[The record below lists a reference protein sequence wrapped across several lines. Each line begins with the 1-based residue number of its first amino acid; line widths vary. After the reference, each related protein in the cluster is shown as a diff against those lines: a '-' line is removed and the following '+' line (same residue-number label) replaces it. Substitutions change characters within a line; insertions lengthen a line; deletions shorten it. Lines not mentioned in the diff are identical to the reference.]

1 MNITLVDSGNF
12 SRRSLDDFSR
22 FQTVKNVYRLKDGE
36 LCLVYHPFTETWT
49 PERKDEKAR
58 EILAGRHIV
67 YGAFE
72 GERIVGI
79 LMLLPEPDHGRLVID
94 SLHISADRRRHGIG
108 RALMAAAKE
117 KAISVGASALYVSAC
132 SAQETI
138 DFYRAMGFAVSP
150 QPIRSYA
157 EAEPCDIQMECRL

>member
-12 SRRSLDDFSR
+12 SRSSLDDFSR
-22 FQTVKNVYRLKDGE
+22 YQTVKNVYRLKDGE

-94 SLHISADRRRHGIG
+94 SHGIG
-108 RALMAAAKE
+108 RALMAAAKG
-117 KAISVGASALYVSAC
+117 KAISAGASALYVSAC

>member
-1 MNITLVDSGNF
+1 MNIALVDSGNF
-12 SRRSLDDFSR
+12 SRSSLDDFSR
-22 FQTVKNVYRLKDGE
+22 YQAVKNVYRLKDGE

-79 LMLLPEPDHGRLVID
+79 LMLLP
-94 SLHISADRRRHGIG
+94 
-108 RALMAAAKE
+108 
-117 KAISVGASALYVSAC
+117 
-132 SAQETI
+132 
-138 DFYRAMGFAVSP
+138 
-150 QPIRSYA
+150 
-157 EAEPCDIQMECRL
+157 